1 MFSEAVLPLAGM
13 IGGVAIAAATAPA
26 TIAALTGAAVTTSL
40 FGLSAASATALVALD
55 LTEAVA
61 VATVVAAGVAV
72 QSSAAAVVRI
82 IIANAQKDH
91 IEMNSM
97 GWYFGGENLLE
108 VRGGID
114 PQRIEETG
122 EYHGEALYVV
132 DSRKPDR
139 RS

>member
-1 MFSEAVLPLAGM
+1 MFTEAVLPPAGL

-26 TIAALTGAAVTTSL
+26 TIAALAGAGLTTSL
-40 FGLSAASATALVALD
+40 FGLSAASATALVALG
-55 LTEAVA
+55 LTEAIA
-61 VATVVAAGVAV
+61 VATVVAAGVAI

-97 GWYFGGENLLE
+97 GWYFGGENRLE
-108 VRGGID
+108 VRGGVD
-114 PQRIEETG
+114 PQRIDRTG
-122 EYHGEALYVV
+122 RYHGETLYVV
-132 DSRKPDR
+132 DRRNRNR